1 MVQDLLP
8 LLPQEP
14 GRAALGVAI
23 AGTILGAALWLTGAR
38 FSRALITLGCVAAGG
53 VIGRKLPEWTTWTV
67 STMASSVGGAI
78 VLGLAGYLL
87 HRLWVGILLGAVLA
101 GWAALGTWIVCHDPL
116 IPWSWPAVDATTTI
130 QSFAITCWQTLPDNI
145 HRYLPLAAGVAFVS
159 GLAST
164 LLWPKVGQVLLYSVT
179 GTSLLIGMGLAAIE
193 YGRPEWMSIVPA
205 RTLSQ
210 GVVLAATV
218 LFGAVVQWQLAFPRP
233 SPGGARGGDDAEG

>member
-14 GRAALGVAI
+14 GRAALAVSI
-23 AGTILGAALWLTGAR
+23 AGTLIGAVLWLAGAR
-38 FSRALITLGCVAAGG
+38 FSRALITLLCVSAGG
-53 VIGRKLPEWTTWTV
+53 VIGRRLPEWTAWNV

-101 GWAALGTWIVCHDPL
+101 GWAALGTWLVCHDPL
-116 IPWSWPAVDATTTI
+116 VPWAWPAVDATTTI
-130 QSFAITCWQTLPDNI
+130 QSFATSCWQALPDNI
-145 HRYLPLAAGVAFVS
+145 HRYMPLAAGVAFIS

-193 YGRPEWMSIVPA
+193 YGRPQWIGIVPV
-205 RTLSQ
+205 RTVSQ
-210 GVVLAATV
+210 VVVLVATV
-218 LFGAVVQWQLAFPRP
+218 LFGAVVQWQLAARQPP
-233 SPGGARGGDDAEG
+233 AGGAQAARDPEG